1 MPKTVFGM
9 LNILELQFLVDD
21 LDDFLE
27 LSMFLTA
34 SLFEMHY
41 LIK

>member
-1 MPKTVFGM
+1 M

-34 SLFEMHY
+34 SLLEVHY